1 MHYPAARFA
10 RSALMRKES
19 QVIEQFKKFLF
30 RGNVV
35 DLAVAVVIGAAF
47 KAVVDSMVADIITPL
62 LGLIGG
68 QPDFSD
74 WQIGPIMV
82 GNFINALIS
91 FVIMAAAI
99 FFAVVKPMNLAME
112 RFTKRDAKKTKT
124 CPECAKEI
132 PIAAKRCPE
141 CTSILEAEPAAA

>member
-1 MHYPAARFA
+1 M
-10 RSALMRKES
+10 
-19 QVIEQFKKFLF
+19 IEQFKKFLF

-47 KAVVDSMVADIITPL
+47 KGVVDSMVTDIITPL

-68 QPDFSD
+68 QPDFSN
-74 WQIGPIMV
+74 WQIGPVMI
-82 GNFINALIS
+82 GNFINAAIS
-91 FVIMAAAI
+91 FLIMAAAI

-112 RFTKRDAKKTKT
+112 RFTKKDPKKTRT

-141 CTSILEAEPAAA
+141 CTSMLEAAPSVA